1 MAIIKTFFTQP
12 EISPKDIFIIG
23 AGTFGKKALE
33 RLSAKYPTSHITIV
47 DRSEEA
53 LSNLPRNKGA
63 SFRTIKGDGVETIV
77 QNEKIIQPDTW
88 VIPAIPVHVA
98 SEWIVRKLRHK
109 GYNLNPTPI
118 PEDLQTKLPNPFT
131 IEGRNDLLFVS
142 IASFICPDN
151 CPEPLEKCT
160 HTGKPRPG
168 NLYEMIANAVPEP
181 WSALVFRSFQLAP
194 GVGGY
199 PALYLMEGLKTLEE
213 LVSFLGAEC
222 QGIPSSLV
230 MPSECEACPP
240 GDPSLRSGR
249 QAEDPS
255 LTLGVTALSVI
266 PRHEV
271 PRNPQGDPFD
281 DVRGDKE
288 WLSRL
293 EHPASLNYSHSLSL
307 SRCCK
312 RLHAASFIEPNCR
325 SNSSRE

>member
-109 GYNLNPTPI
+109 GYNLNPAPI

-151 CPEPLEKCT
+151 CPEPPEKCT

-199 PALYLMEGLKTLEE
+199 PASYLMEGLKTLEE
-213 LVSFLGAEC
+213 LVSFLGAECRGIPFSAEC

-271 PRNPQGDPFD
+271 PRNPQGDPSMTFG
-281 DVRGDKE
+281 VTRNGSVGLNIQHPLIIATACRCHGVVSAFKLH
-288 WLSRL
+288 LS
-293 EHPASLNYSHSLSL
+293 
-307 SRCCK
+307 
-312 RLHAASFIEPNCR
+312 
-325 SNSSRE
+325 